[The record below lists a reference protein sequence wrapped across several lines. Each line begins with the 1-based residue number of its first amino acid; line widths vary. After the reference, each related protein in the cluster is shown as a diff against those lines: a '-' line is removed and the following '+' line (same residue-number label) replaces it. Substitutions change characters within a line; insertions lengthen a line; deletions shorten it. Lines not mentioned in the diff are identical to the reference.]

1 MGRRSRAR
9 PRVNARPPTAAGGGG
24 APGDSAG
31 RRLSRL
37 LNPRKP
43 PTRSRVGAAAA
54 MFAGLSLIL
63 VLLGLVA
70 NRAYFQPAL
79 LTVILALLWAARAAT
94 MR

>member
-1 MGRRSRAR
+1 
-9 PRVNARPPTAAGGGG
+9 
-24 APGDSAG
+24 
-31 RRLSRL
+31 
-37 LNPRKP
+37 
-43 PTRSRVGAAAA
+43 